1 MESKREEPVGTET
14 RYGWGSLSGTKI
26 QKLNLGPGARQEL
39 FPDTG

>member
-14 RYGWGSLSGTKI
+14 RYGWGGLSGTKI